1 MDLSWYE
8 LRCEY
13 KESNKKIKNAKK
25 ELKDVFSAQA
35 IADKEILGNMIGEG
49 NKMMKVLNQKYCMSS
64 APFLK
69 MNYRF

>member
-13 KESNKKIKNAKK
+13 EESNKKIKNAKK

-35 IADKEILGNMIGEG
+35 IADKEILGNMIAKEI
-49 NKMMKVLNQKYCMSS
+49 
-64 APFLK
+64 
-69 MNYRF
+69 R